1 MSLMSLTGVNWI
13 NPKPAGHCHAIGIV
27 NPLCIDRGPYSVP
40 TTLYVYLRTPLWT
53 VRVRGRIISSKYCTM
68 KVGLGL
74 RRYFRENSRPCE
86 I

>member
-13 NPKPAGHCHAIGIV
+13 NPKPATSS
-27 NPLCIDRGPYSVP
+27 CIDRGGRPYWYSVP
-40 TTLYVYLRTPLWT
+40 TTLYVYLRTPMWT
-53 VRVRGRIISSKYCTM
+53 VRVRGRIIFSKYCTM